1 MVIPRFLEI
10 LGGVKFGGKGQDI
23 RQNVV
28 KIENFQLF
36 QNFTKITNYAKNDE
50 MHMFSEF

>member
-1 MVIPRFLEI
+1 MVIRYFLEI
-10 LGGVKFGGKGQDI
+10 LGGVRGKSQNSK

-28 KIENFQLF
+28 KIDFFQVF
-36 QNFTKITNYAKNDE
+36 QNFTKITKYAKNDE